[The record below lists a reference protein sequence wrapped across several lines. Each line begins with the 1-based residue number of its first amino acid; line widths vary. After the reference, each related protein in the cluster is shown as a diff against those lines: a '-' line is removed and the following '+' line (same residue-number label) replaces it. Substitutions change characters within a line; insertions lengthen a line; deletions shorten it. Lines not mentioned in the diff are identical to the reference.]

1 MFHSVEAWQ
10 NLVQSG
16 TWSALIFNQSY
27 YTDYLS
33 WNEIDKYFGEK
44 GIQNCSENTQKQ
56 DLASSIMA
64 IYHSFWCLF
73 EIAIEFFCNSIFF

>member
-10 NLVQSG
+10 NLVHSG

-33 WNEIDKYFGEK
+33 
-44 GIQNCSENTQKQ
+44 
-56 DLASSIMA
+56 
-64 IYHSFWCLF
+64 
-73 EIAIEFFCNSIFF
+73 